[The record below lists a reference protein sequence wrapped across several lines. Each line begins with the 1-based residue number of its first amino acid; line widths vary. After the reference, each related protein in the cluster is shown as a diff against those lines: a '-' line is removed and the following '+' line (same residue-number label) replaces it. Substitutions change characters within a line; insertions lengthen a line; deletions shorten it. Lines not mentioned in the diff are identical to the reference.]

1 MITSISSI
9 ARRSLLAAVA
19 IASAL
24 PGAAFAT
31 PVVTTESKVFVERA
45 AEGNARAL
53 EPARSFKRGD
63 RVVTIL
69 RWHRLGGDGGFTIT
83 NPLPRAIAYQASS
96 AHEEEVSVD
105 GGKTWGAL
113 ESLRV
118 GKRYA
123 TVEDVT
129 HVRWRV
135 SPGRSKKG
143 SGQFAFSGIV
153 R

>member
-1 MITSISSI
+1 MIAGS
-9 ARRSLLAAVA
+9 RRLPAQIVAGACLLA
-19 IASAL
+19 IQPSLASA
-24 PGAAFAT
+24 T
-31 PVVTTESKVFVERA
+31 PIVTTDSTVFVERA
-45 AEGNARAL
+45 SEGEGRSL
-53 EPARSFKRGD
+53 EPARTLARGD

-69 RWHRLGGDGGFTIT
+69 RWHRLGGEGGFTIT

-96 AHEEEVSVD
+96 AHDEEVSVD
-105 GGKTWGAL
+105 GGRKWGKLEAL
-113 ESLRV
+113 RI
-118 GKRYA
+118 GKRNA

-143 SGQFAFSGIV
+143 SGQLAYSGIV